1 MDKEI
6 VVYSKYDCSNCEQVK
21 RWLKWAKVPYTE
33 INVQEDEQALNHVK
47 DELGYQA
54 LPVIEVT
61 EGEETYNFQGFN
73 IGKLAKLKRA

>member
-6 VVYSKYDCSNCEQVK
+6 VVYSKYECGNCESVK
-21 RWLKWAKVPYTE
+21 RWLSWAKVPYTE
-33 INVQEDEQALNHVK
+33 INVQEDEKALKHVK
-47 DELGYQA
+47 DDLGYQA

-73 IGKLAKLKRA
+73 IDKLAKLKGA

>member
-6 VVYSKYDCSNCEQVK
+6 VVYSKYECGNCENVK
-21 RWLKWAKVPYTE
+21 RWLKWAKVPFTE

-47 DELGYQA
+47 DDLGYQS

-61 EGEETYNFQGFN
+61 SGGETYNFQGFN
-73 IGKLAKLKRA
+73 MEQLLKLKGA